1 MRTLPF
7 VAAGALVGAVSLI
20 SPVSAQ
26 DYPVDTVTLV
36 THSSVGGGSDVFLRE
51 LAKYLGPALGTN
63 VVVENV
69 TGGSGANAMA
79 RLASA
84 PADGSIFYATTPT
97 FIYTSLLSTPEATYE
112 DLEPLVN
119 VFSDPEV
126 IYTAADSP
134 HQSLADVIEDAKS
147 AEGTWGAANPA
158 SLERQLLER
167 LKSAAGVEAAV
178 VTHEGGGDMMINV
191 LNGTLDIGVGEVQ
204 EIQSQLEA
212 NQVRILA
219 TFAEERLEAFPDVQA
234 VKEAGYDIVALKF
247 RGLAGPKGL
256 PADVIA
262 AWEKAIPEVL
272 ENPEYKAI
280 YTANN
285 LRPEFIPHE
294 EYKTFIQNFAE
305 ETRKFLTETGVIQ

>member
-1 MRTLPF
+1 MRTIHLI
-7 VAAGALVGAVSLI
+7 AAGALAGAALA
-20 SPVSAQ
+20 SPAAAQ
-26 DYPVDTVTLV
+26 DYPVETVTLV

-51 LAKYLGPALGTN
+51 LAKYLAPALGVN
-63 VVVENV
+63 VVVENT

-119 VFSDPEV
+119 VFTDPEV
-126 IYTAADSP
+126 IYTAAGSDI
-134 HQSLADVIEDAKS
+134 QTLADVIEDAKAGGGS
-147 AEGTWGAANPA
+147 WGAANPA
-158 SLERQLLER
+158 SLERQLLEQ
-167 LKSAAGVEAAV
+167 LKAAAGVDAAI

-219 TFAEERLEAFPDVQA
+219 TFAGDRLAAFPDA
-234 VKEAGYDIVALKF
+234 PTVKESGYDIVARKF

-256 PADVIA
+256 PENVIA
-262 AWEKAIPEVL
+262 AWETAVPAVL
-272 ENPEYKAI
+272 DNAEYKAA
-280 YTANN
+280 YTKAN
-285 LRPEFIPHE
+285 LRPEFIPHA
-294 EYKTFIQNFAE
+294 EYVEFIKNFAE
-305 ETRKFLTETGVIQ
+305 ETRAFLTKAGVIQ